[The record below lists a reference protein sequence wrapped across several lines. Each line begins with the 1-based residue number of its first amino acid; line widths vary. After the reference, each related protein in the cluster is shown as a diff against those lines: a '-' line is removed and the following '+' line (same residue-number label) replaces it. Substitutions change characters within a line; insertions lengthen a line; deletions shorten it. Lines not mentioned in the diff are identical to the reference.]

1 MALQD
6 RITPHAIT
14 PSPWFWGYARVQ
26 RVSQVST
33 FFDLSGH
40 GAEPIRY
47 EVRAS
52 ARRRSMSIEVYPDSR
67 VVVRVPA
74 RCAGH
79 VVESWVRSRAKWI
92 EQKLERFRRRGPA
105 APPQR
110 YVNGEAHRY
119 LGASYPLRLIYG
131 EPRSVRLAEGEI
143 VVSLRNGPDPAAVH
157 SLLRAWYFERAAE
170 LFPAILRERHTAFF
184 DRRGHPLP
192 ALAVKAMRR
201 RWGSMSPRGR
211 MCLNVD
217 LIRTPRRCIEL
228 VVVHELCHLEQKY
241 HDAPFYRLLAE
252 AMPDWKEWKAVLQAG
267 GIEA

>member
-1 MALQD
+1 M
-6 RITPHAIT
+6 
-14 PSPWFWGYARVQ
+14 
-26 RVSQVST
+26 ST
-33 FFDLSGH
+33 YFDLSGH

-47 EVRAS
+47 EVRES
-52 ARRRSMSIEVYPDSR
+52 PRRRTMSIEVYPDSR
-67 VVVRVPA
+67 VVVRVPT
-74 RCAGH
+74 RCAAH
-79 VVESWVRSRAKWI
+79 LVASWVRSRARWI

-105 APPQR
+105 VPPLR

-119 LGASYPLRLIYG
+119 LGCPYPLRLVAG
-131 EPRSVRLAEGEI
+131 EARGVRLSDGHI
-143 VVSLRNGPDPAAVH
+143 LVSSKIHPDPGTVNA
-157 SLLRAWYFERAAE
+157 LLRAWYFERAAE
-170 LFPAILRERHTAFF
+170 LFPVILKERHAAFF
-184 DRRGHPLP
+184 EQRGHPLP
-192 ALAVKAMRR
+192 GLAVKAMRR

-217 LIRTPRRCIEL
+217 LIRAPRRCIEL

>member
-1 MALQD
+1 MRLM
-6 RITPHAIT
+6 
-14 PSPWFWGYARVQ
+14 
-26 RVSQVST
+26 ST
-33 FFDLSGH
+33 YFDLSGH

-47 EVRAS
+47 EVRES
-52 ARRRSMSIEVYPDSR
+52 PRRRTMSIEVYPDSR

-74 RCAGH
+74 RCAAH
-79 VVESWVRSRAKWI
+79 LVASWVRSRARWI

-105 APPQR
+105 APPLR

-119 LGASYPLRLIYG
+119 LGCPYPLRLVAG
-131 EPRSVRLAEGEI
+131 EARGVQFIDGHIL
-143 VVSLRNGPDPAAVH
+143 VSAKRHPDPGTVN

-170 LFPAILRERHTAFF
+170 LFPVILKERYAAFF
-184 DRRGHPLP
+184 EQRGHPLP
-192 ALAVKAMRR
+192 GLAVKAMRR

-217 LIRTPRRCIEL
+217 LIRAPRRCIEL

-241 HDAPFYRLLAE
+241 HDAPFYGLLAE